1 MGFSKRLFLSV
12 LFTSVAALSSYVLAE
27 ETPVAGTGSIE
38 ISTPAPSL
46 ENDIQWAWGDVV
58 SLDVPAKTVT
68 IKYLDYETDQ
78 EKELVLT
85 VDEKTTF
92 ENIKAL
98 EEIKLKDTLSIDYMV
113 TIDNKNI
120 AKNISLEKPDELPAS
135 LEPKDDLQPKE
146 TTMIPQV
153 PAETPNQITEPAP
166 GTKTQDPAKVEAP
179 APVPAFPPADEPQV
193 IKPSPKS
200 IYEVTPVEEPAQTME
215 PAPVLEQS
223 AQTVE
228 PGPETQPETSGQA
241 Q

>member
-12 LFTSVAALSSYVLAE
+12 FILVAALSTYVSAE
-27 ETPVAGTGSIE
+27 EAPVAGTGSVE
-38 ISTPAPSL
+38 ISTPAPL
-46 ENDIQWAWGDVV
+46 PGNDVQWAWGDVV
-58 SLDVPAKTVT
+58 NLDIAAKTVT

-85 VDEKTTF
+85 VDEKTAF
-92 ENIKAL
+92 ENLKAL
-98 EEIKLKDTLSIDYMV
+98 EEIKLKDTLSIDYTL
-113 TIDNKNI
+113 TIDSKNI
-120 AKNISLEKPDELPAS
+120 AKNISFEKPDELPAS
-135 LEPKDDLQPKE
+135 LEPKEDLQPKE
-146 TTMIPQV
+146 ITIVPQV
-153 PAETPNQITEPAP
+153 PAESLNQIIEPTP
-166 GTKTQDPAKVEAP
+166 ETKTEVSAEVEAP
-179 APVPAFPPADEPQV
+179 APVPIFPPADEPQV

-200 IYEVTPVEEPAQTME
+200 IYEVTPVEEPAQMTM